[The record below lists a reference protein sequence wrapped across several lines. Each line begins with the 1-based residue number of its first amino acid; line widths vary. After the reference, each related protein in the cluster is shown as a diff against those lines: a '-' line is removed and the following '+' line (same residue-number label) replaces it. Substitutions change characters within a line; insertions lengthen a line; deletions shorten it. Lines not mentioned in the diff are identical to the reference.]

1 MELSE
6 FHTEKP
12 EEAGQKMKELM
23 QEANKEIQALPDDN
37 LNFMIFLSGTSTP
50 EEDRVHTNN
59 VMGGDIRMLA
69 VGIVNLLENMMEQ
82 SPELA
87 LRVAAMIAMNHSKDS
102 LLKNV
107 EPQGNA

>member
-59 VMGGDIRMLA
+59 VMGGDMRMLA

>member
-1 MELSE
+1 MGLSE

-12 EEAGQKMKELM
+12 EEAGQKIKELIRD
-23 QEANKEIQALPDDN
+23 ANAEIQALPDDN
-37 LNFMIFLSGTSTP
+37 INFMIFLSGTSKP
-50 EEDRVHTNN
+50 EDDNVHTNN
-59 VMGGDIRMLA
+59 VMGGDMKMLA
-69 VGIVNLLENMMEQ
+69 IGIVNLLENMMQQ

-102 LLKNV
+102 LLKNI